1 MMRKLLMAGIAI
13 LTIAISSC
21 DEDTNTMGYSLTSYA
36 DRFSLIPDTFQIDSM
51 ESIKADSVLARSS
64 YSYLGRI
71 KDPETGAYITSD
83 FTTQFTVL
91 EKEKNYIF
99 APKKDIT
106 SLDTDGEPVATSCNL
121 IVIINSYLG
130 DSLTAMK
137 LMVEE
142 LDKPIEE
149 NKLYYSNFDPEANGY
164 IRNNGLKQ
172 AKMYSMVDLT
182 LSDSARAAR
191 LNKNYYSYI
200 NIPLNKQYKAKDG
213 TVYKNYGTYLMR
225 TYYQHPE
232 YFKNSISF
240 IKNVCPGFYFKTV
253 DGQGVMAEVLNVQ
266 MEVKFKYKS
275 NDKEY
280 DGSKIFYGTE
290 EVMQTTHIANEKG
303 KIDSLVNVK
312 NCTYLK
318 TPAGIFT
325 EVTLP
330 VEQIKK
336 GHINDSIL
344 SKKGHIND
352 SILSKKGHIND
363 SILSAKITFQR
374 MADLN
379 KKTVELLSD
388 ATQLLMIERDSLYS
402 FFEKN
407 NVTNNRTSF
416 LAVYNATLNTYTYN
430 NISSLINHMW
440 SIRGKG
446 SKNWNKVVLVPVKT
460 STVSTSSYTSATVTG
475 INNEMGITSTRL
487 VGGIK
492 NPDNPNSDN
501 PTISIIYNQ
510 SK

>member
-1 MMRKLLMAGIAI
+1 MMRKLLMAGIAM

-21 DEDTNTMGYSLTSYA
+21 DEDTNTMGYSLTSDA
-36 DRFSLIPDTFQIDSM
+36 DRFSLIPDTFQIDSTK
-51 ESIKADSVLARSS
+51 SIKADSVLARSS

-149 NKLYYSNFDPEANGY
+149 NKLYYSNFDPEANDY
-164 IRNNGLKQ
+164 IRNDGLKQ

-344 SKKGHIND
+344 S
-352 SILSKKGHIND
+352 
-363 SILSAKITFQR
+363 AKITFQR
-374 MADLN
+374 MSDLN
-379 KKTVELLSD
+379 KKTDELLSD

-416 LAVYNATLNTYTYN
+416 LAVFNATLNTYAYN

-440 SIRGKG
+440 SIRSKG

-492 NPDNPNSDN
+492 NPDNP
-501 PTISIIYNQ
+501 TISIIYNQ

>member
-1 MMRKLLMAGIAI
+1 MMRKLLMAGIAM

-21 DEDTNTMGYSLTSYA
+21 DEDTNTMGYSLTSDA
-36 DRFSLIPDTFQIDSM
+36 DRFSLIPDTFQIDSTK
-51 ESIKADSVLARSS
+51 SIKADSVLARSS

-149 NKLYYSNFDPEANGY
+149 NKLYYSNFDPEANDY
-164 IRNNGLKQ
+164 IRNDGLKQ

-344 SKKGHIND
+344 S
-352 SILSKKGHIND
+352 
-363 SILSAKITFQR
+363 AKITFQR

-379 KKTVELLSD
+379 KKTDELLSD

-416 LAVYNATLNTYTYN
+416 LAVFNATLNTYAYN

-446 SKNWNKVVLVPVKT
+446 SKNWNKVVLIPVKT

-492 NPDNPNSDN
+492 NPDNP
-501 PTISIIYNQ
+501 TISIIYNQ

>member
-1 MMRKLLMAGIAI
+1 MMRKLLMAGIAM

-21 DEDTNTMGYSLTSYA
+21 DEDTNTMGYSLTSDA
-36 DRFSLIPDTFQIDSM
+36 DRFSLIPDTFQIDSTK
-51 ESIKADSVLARSS
+51 SIKADSVLARSS

-149 NKLYYSNFDPEANGY
+149 NKLYYSNFDPEANDY
-164 IRNNGLKQ
+164 IRNDGLKQ

-344 SKKGHIND
+344 S
-352 SILSKKGHIND
+352 
-363 SILSAKITFQR
+363 AKITFQR

-379 KKTVELLSD
+379 KKTDELLSD

-416 LAVYNATLNTYTYN
+416 LAVFNATLNTYAYN

-460 STVSTSSYTSATVTG
+460 STVSTSSYSSATVTG

-492 NPDNPNSDN
+492 NPDNP
-501 PTISIIYNQ
+501 TISVIYNQ

>member
-1 MMRKLLMAGIAI
+1 
-13 LTIAISSC
+13 
-21 DEDTNTMGYSLTSYA
+21 
-36 DRFSLIPDTFQIDSM
+36 
-51 ESIKADSVLARSS
+51 
-64 YSYLGRI
+64 
-71 KDPETGAYITSD
+71 
-83 FTTQFTVL
+83 
-91 EKEKNYIF
+91 
-99 APKKDIT
+99 
-106 SLDTDGEPVATSCNL
+106 
-121 IVIINSYLG
+121 
-130 DSLTAMK
+130 MK

-149 NKLYYSNFDPEANGY
+149 NKLYYSNFDPEANDY
-164 IRNNGLKQ
+164 IRNDGLKQ

-275 NDKEY
+275 NDTEY
-280 DGSKIFYGTE
+280 DGSKVFYGTE

-344 SKKGHIND
+344 S
-352 SILSKKGHIND
+352 
-363 SILSAKITFQR
+363 AKITFQR

-379 KKTVELLSD
+379 KKTDELLSD

-416 LAVYNATLNTYTYN
+416 LAVFNATLNTYAYN

-440 SIRGKG
+440 SIRSKG
-446 SKNWNKVVLVPVKT
+446 SKNWNKVVLIPVKT

-492 NPDNPNSDN
+492 NPDNP
-501 PTISIIYNQ
+501 TISIIYNQ

>member
-1 MMRKLLMAGIAI
+1 MMRKLLMAGIAM

-21 DEDTNTMGYSLTSYA
+21 DEDTNTMGYSLTSDA
-36 DRFSLIPDTFQIDSM
+36 DRFSLIPDTFQIDSTK
-51 ESIKADSVLARSS
+51 SIKADSVLARSS

-344 SKKGHIND
+344 S
-352 SILSKKGHIND
+352 
-363 SILSAKITFQR
+363 AKITFQR

-379 KKTVELLSD
+379 KKTDELLSD

-416 LAVYNATLNTYTYN
+416 LAVFNATLNTYAYN

-492 NPDNPNSDN
+492 NPDNP
-501 PTISIIYNQ
+501 TISIIYNQ